1 MERIFNGIFLA
12 AAMTVG
18 VAVGLLMV
26 ARWPPGIPPDQTI
39 TLAAAVIAA
48 LGTWAVGFGAM
59 HFAEAAHA
67 LRVSE
72 LKQAADAEF
81 IRVRSHLISC
91 QLTNVVYDRF
101 EAKAGTTPLTLET
114 RHTALRSMVSLL
126 PTVPIGASLGL
137 AEKHRAKSQAI
148 DVSIA
153 MIMVGVSQF
162 METYPVDRTLLTT
175 NQQDNNFQHLI
186 GQFRALGILAFELG
200 AAEDALHGIK
210 SSMLPK
216 AE

>member
-1 MERIFNGIFLA
+1 MERFFNGIFLA

-18 VAVGLLMV
+18 VAAGLLMV

-39 TLAAAVIAA
+39 TIAAAVLAA
-48 LGTWAVGFGAM
+48 LGTWAVGLGAM

-72 LKQAADAEF
+72 IKQAADAEF
-81 IRVRSHLISC
+81 IRVRANLISC
-91 QLTNVVYDRF
+91 QLTTAVFDRF
-101 EAKAGTTPLTLET
+101 ESKAGSDPLTLET

-126 PTVPIGASLGL
+126 PTAPIGASLGL

-153 MIMVGVSQF
+153 MIRVGVSQF
-162 METYPVDRTLLTT
+162 METYPVDRTLRTT
-175 NQQDNNFQHLI
+175 SQQDSNFKHVI
-186 GQFRALGILAFELG
+186 GQFKALSHLALELG
-200 AAEDALHGIK
+200 AAEDALRGIK
-210 SSMLPK
+210 ASKLPA